1 MQHVSASNRITEE
14 EIASILSL
22 ITVNYTKSFQTKTYR
37 SCIVSA
43 MNLDTYRHIL
53 KGKMPSVIHHPQ
65 RRCLQQPLTFVP
77 FPSPLAPKCFC
88 NLKNYHLTSKQI
100 VTGII

>member
-37 SCIVSA
+37 SCIVSET

-65 RRCLQQPLTFVP
+65 RRRHQQPLTFVP
-77 FPSPLAPKCFC
+77 FPSPLASPQMF
-88 NLKNYHLTSKQI
+88 L
-100 VTGII
+100 